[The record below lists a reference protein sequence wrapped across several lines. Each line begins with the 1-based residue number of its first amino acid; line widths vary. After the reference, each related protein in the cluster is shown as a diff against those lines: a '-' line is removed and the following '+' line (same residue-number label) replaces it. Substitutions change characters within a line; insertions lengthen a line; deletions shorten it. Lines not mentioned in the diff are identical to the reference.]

1 MNDVFFNSPSLTAVP
16 GVSNQLLGSL
26 FRLAADFF
34 RLSPWQSFN
43 SDLPIEI
50 SYPTSVQSRVV
61 VVMGSAGQAFGL
73 SIYDSRGDIQRV
85 YDARTPLDGFDQISW
100 LALSF
105 DPIHYL
111 AEEDAATIKENSW
124 PIANEAAYPVITR
137 VGAPGPDLHA
147 PTLADLEWLE
157 GALSGLNKM
166 LGEAYASV
174 EVARY
179 FGYEVTLRIQT
190 YRGLR
195 DIQIRVATEDATLK
209 PGAQYENG

>member
-1 MNDVFFNSPSLTAVP
+1 MNDVFFNSPSLIAVP

-26 FRLAADFF
+26 FRFAADFY
-34 RLSPWQSFN
+34 RHSPWICFN

-50 SYPTSVQSRVV
+50 EYPPSAQSRIT

-73 SIYDSRGDIQRV
+73 SIYDSREDIQRV

-111 AEEDAATIKENSW
+111 AEEDAAAIKENAW
-124 PIANEAAYPVITR
+124 PIVNEAAYPVITR

-157 GALSGLNKM
+157 GALGGFNKM
-166 LGEAYASV
+166 FGEADASA
-174 EVARY
+174 EVPRY
-179 FGYEVTLRIQT
+179 YGYEAILRIQT
-190 YRGLR
+190 YRRLR
-195 DIQIRVATEDATLK
+195 DIKIQVAAEEAALK
-209 PGAQYENG
+209 PGAQHD

>member
-1 MNDVFFNSPSLTAVP
+1 MNDVFFNSPSLIAVP
-16 GVSNQLLGSL
+16 GVSNQLLDSL
-26 FRLAADFF
+26 FRLAADFY
-34 RLSPWQSFN
+34 RHSPWLCFN

-50 SYPTSVQSRVV
+50 EYPPSAQSRIT

-73 SIYDSRGDIQRV
+73 SIYDSREDIQRV

-111 AEEDAATIKENSW
+111 AEEDAAAIKENAW
-124 PIANEAAYPVITR
+124 PIVNEAAYPVITR

-157 GALSGLNKM
+157 GALGGFNKM
-166 LGEAYASV
+166 FGEADASA
-174 EVARY
+174 EVPRY
-179 FGYEVTLRIQT
+179 YGYEAILRIQT
-190 YRGLR
+190 YRRLR
-195 DIQIRVATEDATLK
+195 DIKIQVAAEEAALK
-209 PGAQYENG
+209 PGAQHD